1 MNKIDKE
8 DDLFAGINT
17 VRESLLPMKDGLR
30 PSTESEP
37 IDMEIPDFGE
47 LLDSTL
53 SRLDTLQKLKILM
66 TFMNYFT
73 KVWAI
78 YLIIMEYETFS

>member
-1 MNKIDKE
+1 M
-8 DDLFAGINT
+8 
-17 VRESLLPMKDGLR
+17 
-30 PSTESEP
+30 
-37 IDMEIPDFGE
+37 DMEIPDFGD

-78 YLIIMEYETFS
+78 YLVIVEYETFS